1 MTPLAVDRERGR
13 RHEIAAAILAAFPSD
28 AGFDELRRRVA
39 AASRVDPSVRRLRA
53 GLAAATAYRVSDDG
67 EATPLLIALRATAC
81 LWREGL
87 FFEAHERLEG
97 EWRVLEGRR
106 RSALQGVIQLA
117 VALHHL
123 AHGNARGAAALVA
136 KGRGHL
142 QRDGAT
148 LAEVDAPA
156 VLAAFERWKRAFRV
170 GRWPARL
177 APPAL
182 VLRVSSARARRPSA

>member
-1 MTPLAVDRERGR
+1 VRPLTVDRDRGR
-13 RHEIAAAILAAFPSD
+13 RHEVTAAILAAFSSD
-28 AGFDELRRRVA
+28 AGFDALRGRVA
-39 AASRVDPSVRRLRA
+39 AAPRTDPSVHRLRA
-53 GLAAATAYRVSDDG
+53 GLAAASAYRRTDDD
-67 EATPLLIALRATAC
+67 EATPLKTALREAAC

-97 EWRVLEGRR
+97 EWRVLAGRR

-123 AHGNARGAAALVA
+123 AHGNARGAASLVT
-136 KGRGHL
+136 KGRAHL
-142 QRDGAT
+142 ERDGTT
-148 LAEVDAPA
+148 LAEVDGRAL
-156 VLAAFERWKRAFRV
+156 VTAFARWEHAFHV
-170 GRWPARL
+170 GRWPSRL